1 MNSPSIHSH
10 TIKFMKKDIS
20 TLIILGILSIGS
32 SFLFYQCRKT
42 PAPASTSTIANNQPA
57 NEITIQNMSYSP
69 SSITVKTNTTVK
81 WTNKD
86 GTAHTVTSSTGLF
99 DSGNINNGDSYS
111 HQFTSAGT
119 YTYKCTIHSGMT
131 GTITVN

>member
-1 MNSPSIHSH
+1 MNSSYTHSH

-20 TLIILGILSIGS
+20 TLIILGILSLGS

-42 PAPASTSTIANNQPA
+42 PAPASTTTSSNNQAA
-57 NEITIQNMSYSP
+57 NEITIQNMSYNP
-69 SSITVKTNTTVK
+69 STLTVKVSTTVK
-81 WTNKD
+81 WTNND

-99 DSGNINNGDSYS
+99 DSGNISNENSYS

-119 YTYKCTIHSGMT
+119 YTYKCAIHAGMT
-131 GTITVN
+131 GTIIVN